1 MIKLY
6 FQRRIKAFLQKGND
20 IWKLES
26 VGMEKRQIQNGEEVK
41 NEVRSNL
48 RSRTLGNKIR

>member
-1 MIKLY
+1 
-6 FQRRIKAFLQKGND
+6 
-20 IWKLES
+20 
-26 VGMEKRQIQNGEEVK
+26 METRVSGYGEEQIQNGEEVK